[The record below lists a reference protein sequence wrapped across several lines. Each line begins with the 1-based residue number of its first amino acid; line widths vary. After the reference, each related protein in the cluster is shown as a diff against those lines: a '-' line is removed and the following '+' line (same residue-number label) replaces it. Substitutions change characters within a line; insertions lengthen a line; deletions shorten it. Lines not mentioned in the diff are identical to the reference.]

1 MIEQALKYLQDL
13 EIPLLFIIGMMI
25 LASFLFSRLVKR
37 FKLPAIVAY
46 MIMGFILGPSVT
58 GIINSDLLQKMD
70 FLTKAILAF
79 VAFKIG
85 MEIDLGEMRE
95 KGKGIMITAISES
108 LGALLVVTA
117 IVFLFTG
124 ELALALFLGAIAPAS
139 APAGTVA
146 VIDEYKAKGSLTH
159 TLLSVVGIDDG
170 LGVIIFGLIT
180 PLATIFITQSASAGL
195 NPGFFLSFIEPFAEI
210 IISIIIGLL
219 TGRLFIFIGR
229 ERKTLNYAMSLT
241 FGFVILLSGI
251 CQIASLSFI
260 LANMAFGLT
269 IGNDKKHKFMKE
281 IEEEDIGIIMPLFF
295 LFFFTIA
302 GANLHVK
309 VLPQLGLIGG
319 VYILGRIIGKMSG
332 AYIGAKAGRL
342 EKKEQHYLGF
352 GILSQAG
359 VAIGLTLILKQQL
372 QGIGPVIDGK
382 SITMGDYI
390 GQTIF
395 TTITATSVFFEI
407 IGPIMAKYGLK
418 KAGEITP

>member
-1 MIEQALKYLQDL
+1 MIEQALKYFQDL

-25 LASFLFSRLVKR
+25 LASLLFSGLVKKA
-37 FKLPAIVAY
+37 KLPAIVAY

-95 KGKGIMITAISES
+95 KGKGIIIAAISES

-117 IVFLFTG
+117 LVFLFTG
-124 ELALALFLGAIAPAS
+124 ELALALFLGALAPAS

-146 VIDEYKAKGSLTH
+146 VIDEYKAKGTLTH

-180 PLATIFITQSASAGL
+180 PLATIFITQSSSAGV
-195 NPGFFLSFIEPFAEI
+195 NPDFLLSFIEPFAEI

-219 TGRLFIFIGR
+219 TGKLFVFIGR
-229 ERKTLNYAMSLT
+229 DKKTLKYAMSLT
-241 FGFVILLSGI
+241 FGFVILLSGV

-295 LFFFTIA
+295 LLFFTIA

-332 AYIGAKAGRL
+332 AYIGAKAGKL
-342 EKKEQHYLGF
+342 ENKVQRYLGF

-372 QGIGPVIDGK
+372 QGVGPVIDEN
-382 SITMGDYI
+382 SLTMGDYI

-395 TTITATSVFFEI
+395 TTITATSVVFEI
-407 IGPIMAKYGLK
+407 IGPISAKYGLK

>member
-25 LASFLFSRLVKR
+25 LASLLFSGLVKKA
-37 FKLPAIVAY
+37 KLPAIVAY

-85 MEIDLGEMRE
+85 IEIDLREMRK
-95 KGKGIMITAISES
+95 KGKGIIITAISQS
-108 LGALLVVTA
+108 LGAMIVVTVA
-117 IVFLFTG
+117 VYVLTG
-124 ELALALFLGAIAPAS
+124 EFALALCLGAIAPAS

-146 VIDEYKAKGSLTH
+146 VIDEYNAKGSFTH
-159 TLLSVVGIDDG
+159 SLLYIVGIDDG
-170 LGVIIFGLIT
+170 LGVIIFGLLT
-180 PLATIFITQSASAGL
+180 PLAAFFITQSA
-195 NPGFFLSFIEPFAEI
+195 NTGFNTDFVLSFIEPIIEI
-210 IISIIIGLL
+210 TISIIVGILSGK
-219 TGRLFIFIGR
+219 LFVFIGR
-229 ERKTLNYAMSLT
+229 DKKTLKYAMSLT

-251 CQIASLSFI
+251 CQLASLSFI
-260 LANMAFGLT
+260 LTNMVFGLT
-269 IGNDKKHKFMKE
+269 IGNDKKHRFMKQ

-295 LFFFTIA
+295 LLFFTIA
-302 GANLHVK
+302 GANLHINM
-309 VLPQLGLIGG
+309 LSHMGLIAGI
-319 VYILGRIIGKMSG
+319 YIIGRATGKISG
-332 AYIGAKAGRL
+332 TYIGAKIGGL
-342 EKKEQHYLGF
+342 SHKEQQYLGF
-352 GILSQAG
+352 GTLSQAG

-372 QGIGPVIDGK
+372 QGVGPVIDEN
-382 SITMGDYI
+382 SLTMGDYI

-407 IGPIMAKYGLK
+407 IGPILAKYGLK